1 MNHQCSTTVKRKVNR
16 SIEPKKIHQCPKCD
30 KRYTSKHRLRS
41 HIRNIHE
48 GVGKYK
54 CLYCGYVTDDKSVFD
69 QHKAT
74 HSEEKAFQCNQC
86 NYSTI
91 EKRKLTLHVHRIHSS
106 PKTFKCRIKQCG
118 VKKPSQEELYE
129 HIRTEHPI
137 KKHQC
142 TVCPMS
148 FEKATLLSRHMLTH
162 SGVRPFQC
170 EYCDKGFIEAG
181 HYKKHQLVH
190 SGAQPHKCTVCGK
203 GFSLPHHLKG
213 HMRIHT
219 GEKPFA
225 CPYCGY
231 CGRRF
236 TQTSTARGHEF
247 TCPQRP

>member
-1 MNHQCSTTVKRKVNR
+1 VKRKVNR

-30 KRYTSKHRLRS
+30 KRFTANRNLRS
-41 HIRNIHE
+41 HIRNKHE
-48 GVGKYK
+48 GVGNYK
-54 CLYCGYVTDDKSVFD
+54 CLYCGYLTDHRSLFD
-69 QHKAT
+69 RHTAT

-86 NYSTI
+86 NYSAIT
-91 EKRKLTLHVHRIHSS
+91 KTNLTLHLHKHHSS
-106 PKTFKCRIKQCG
+106 TKTFRCRYRQCG

-148 FEKATLLSRHMLTH
+148 FGDTQVLSNHMLTH
-162 SGVRPFQC
+162 SGVRRFQC
-170 EYCDKGFIEAG
+170 EYCGKGFTHEVA
-181 HYKKHQLVH
+181 YMRHQLVH

-203 GFSLPHHLKG
+203 GFSQNHHLTR

-225 CPYCGY
+225 CSY

-236 TQTSTARGHEF
+236 TASGDARNHEF
-247 TCPQRP
+247 ICQQRP